1 MSYICAMLRK
11 LLIKYLDR
19 PSWPAVAVDVVFI
32 TMLTFGF
39 LWLLEYDPYSILEPT
54 GDFSSGDYYDR
65 LYHRNVDLP
74 VDTNVV
80 IVATDDISAA
90 GMPDALRLVASFEP
104 AAIGLDLIF
113 RTQGSVT
120 DDLLDVIDSI
130 PIIVLPVELAY
141 DDATDRLYRGH
152 PSLVDSEL
160 PDKPYATVS
169 FPPLAP
175 HSTLREF
182 YITARLADGDSI
194 ESMASALCRLKN
206 PALSIPREDT
216 QMINF
221 NLTTPERLAIADLAD
236 PDKRDIVSFLLK
248 DKIVLMGDAD
258 SPYDHIST
266 SISDRMPGIEVHAA
280 AIATLLQQQPV
291 RQLHRGW
298 LLFISILFI
307 TATAVICAK
316 FDEDADLTKNFSLLG
331 LKFFFIAVILVGG
344 YWLYVHYA
352 LRADFS
358 KSIALVFF
366 SMMVCD
372 FWFPIKH
379 YLKDKLTK

>member
-11 LLIKYLDR
+11 LLIKYLDK

-169 FPPLAP
+169 FPPLAL

-182 YITARLADGDSI
+182 YITARLTAG
-194 ESMASALCRLKN
+194 
-206 PALSIPREDT
+206 
-216 QMINF
+216 
-221 NLTTPERLAIADLAD
+221 DLAE

-379 YLKDKLTK
+379 YFKDKLTK

>member
-1 MSYICAMLRK
+1 MLRK
-11 LLIKYLDR
+11 LLIKYLDK

-141 DDATDRLYRGH
+141 DDATDRLSRQ
-152 PSLVDSEL
+152 
-160 PDKPYATVS
+160 
-169 FPPLAP
+169 
-175 HSTLREF
+175 
-182 YITARLADGDSI
+182 
-194 ESMASALCRLKN
+194 ALCHRIFSAAGTPLY
-206 PALSIPREDT
+206 PARVLHYRPACRRRQHRVYGKRAVQAQKSGTEHTSRGYSD
-216 QMINF
+216 
-221 NLTTPERLAIADLAD
+221 
-236 PDKRDIVSFLLK
+236 DKFQ
-248 DKIVLMGDAD
+248 
-258 SPYDHIST
+258 PY
-266 SISDRMPGIEVHAA
+266 HAR
-280 AIATLLQQQPV
+280 ATRHCRP
-291 RQLHRGW
+291 
-298 LLFISILFI
+298 
-307 TATAVICAK
+307 C
-316 FDEDADLTKNFSLLG
+316 
-331 LKFFFIAVILVGG
+331 
-344 YWLYVHYA
+344 
-352 LRADFS
+352 
-358 KSIALVFF
+358 
-366 SMMVCD
+366 
-372 FWFPIKH
+372 
-379 YLKDKLTK
+379 